1 MDALLDTVIS
11 YWWAAGLI
19 MSLLWGLRAVAL
31 FPDDKHPRWGIFYQ
45 FVFNFAGCLA
55 GWCCVYAL
63 AVRMRVVLPS
73 PQNLLVRGGISPAGL
88 TGQAQ
93 NPPSFTGGD
102 FLLFLMSFLGV
113 TGHLPQAMAGLVSS
127 IEKLAE
133 AAAKKI
139 SG

>member
-1 MDALLDTVIS
+1 MDALLDILIS
-11 YWWAAGLI
+11 YWWVAGLI

-31 FPDDKHPRWGIFYQ
+31 FPDDKHPRWGFFYQ
-45 FVFNFAGCLA
+45 FMFNFVGSLA

-63 AVRMRVVLPS
+63 AVRMWVVLPS
-73 PQNLLVRGGISPAGL
+73 PQSLLVRGGPVPAGL
-88 TGQAQ
+88 RGQAL

-133 AAAKKI
+133 VAAKKI